1 MGEEKEKIKEI
12 VEELLAKIGT
22 FGEVSILETADNTQ
36 FQIRTQEAGLL
47 IGEGGENLIA
57 LNHLVKR
64 ITEARLGRIPA
75 PFSIDVNDYQKQ
87 RAEEIKDLAR
97 LSAQRVRYFKKEI
110 QLKPMSSYERRI
122 VHSILTEYPDIMT
135 QSTGEEPTRKASWH
149 QSFPEARKKLS
160 PETLYLFSQPRL
172 QKKLYPYTNHPDR

>member
-1 MGEEKEKIKEI
+1 MDQEKEKIKEI
-12 VEELLAKIGT
+12 IEELLAKIGV
-22 FGEVSILETADNTQ
+22 FGGVSIFETADNTQ

-57 LNHLVKR
+57 LNHLLKR
-64 ITEARLGRIPA
+64 ITEAKLGKVSF

-110 QLKPMSSYERRI
+110 QLRPMSSYERRI
-122 VHSILTEYPDIMT
+122 VHAILTEYPDIT
-135 QSTGEEPTRKASWH
+135 TKSIGEEPNRKVVIKP
-149 QSFPEARKKLS
+149 FGV
-160 PETLYLFSQPRL
+160 
-172 QKKLYPYTNHPDR
+172 N

>member
-64 ITEARLGRIPA
+64 IVEAKMGKLSL
-75 PFSIDVNDYQKQ
+75 PFAVDANDYQRQK
-87 RAEEIKDLAR
+87 AEEIKDLAR

-110 QLKPMSSYERRI
+110 HLRPMSSYERRI
-122 VHSILTEYPDIMT
+122 VHAILTEYPDIMT
-135 QSTGEEPTRKASWH
+135 QSVGEEPNRKVVIKP
-149 QSFPEARKKLS
+149 FEVK
-160 PETLYLFSQPRL
+160 EV
-172 QKKLYPYTNHPDR
+172 